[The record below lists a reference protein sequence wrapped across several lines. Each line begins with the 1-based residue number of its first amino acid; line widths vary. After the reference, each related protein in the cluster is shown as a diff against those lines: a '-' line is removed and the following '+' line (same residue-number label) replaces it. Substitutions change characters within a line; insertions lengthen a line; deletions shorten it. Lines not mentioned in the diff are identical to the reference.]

1 MCVHLLKHKIISHL
15 HKYLVLSSSTFGSN
29 YSLGSFLGMTQQALH
44 TCIGGVSAILLCK
57 SSQAQSYWMG
67 TTSGQPFSGLSR
79 NVRQGSSQ
87 GSGWATLGHSQSC
100 PEAAPVLPWLCL
112 GSLSCWKVNLL
123 PSLRFR
129 MFWTRFS
136 LRHPQYFGTLRF
148 SSTLMSTSFMVI
160 NQWNT
165 TLFFNQKNKSFEC
178 SQLVTT
184 S

>member
-1 MCVHLLKHKIISHL
+1 
-15 HKYLVLSSSTFGSN
+15 
-29 YSLGSFLGMTQQALH
+29 MTQQALH

-100 PEAAPVLPWLCL
+100 PKATPVLPWLCL

-129 MFWTRFS
+129 MLWTRFS

-148 SSTLMSTSFMVI
+148 SSTLRSTSVP
-160 NQWNT
+160 T
-165 TLFFNQKNKSFEC
+165 AKKKSHSMRLLSAHFTFEIIY
-178 SQLVTT
+178 SAGDDQSWFPSNMMLRIEVHQTR
-184 S
+184 